1 MMKTAL
7 VALAAV
13 AFATPAL
20 ASTAENPFAEDK
32 AVLNLRG
39 LDLSTAEGQQRLA
52 IRMDQ
57 AARAVCGDRVA
68 TVHLALEAKAAECR
82 TAVVAEVRAQVESR
96 LAKAGKAP
104 AVQFA
109 AAY

>member
-1 MMKTAL
+1 MKTAL
-7 VALAAV
+7 AALAAV
-13 AFATPAL
+13 AFAAPAF
-20 ASTAENPFAEDK
+20 AGTVENPLAEDK

-68 TVHLALEAKAAECR
+68 TVHLALEAKAQECR
-82 TAVVAEVRAQVESR
+82 SAVVAEVRAQVESR

>member
-1 MMKTAL
+1 MKTAL

-20 ASTAENPFAEDK
+20 AGTVDNPLAEDK

-82 TAVVAEVRAQVESR
+82 TAVVAEVRAQVEQR
-96 LAKAGKAP
+96 LAKAGKTA